1 MTQVLAGALALIFGL
16 AACGKEAPPPPAV
29 ESAPPA
35 AAPRVEA
42 PETPKPDPSKVLAA
56 RVKEALEGDSGLH
69 ADGIDV
75 TASGGVVA
83 LWGTVADAEER
94 RRAAQVASSVEG
106 VKSVDNKLAI
116 VKGS

>member
-1 MTQVLAGALALIFGL
+1 MTRVLAAALIFGL
-16 AACGKEAPPPPAV
+16 AAGGEEAPPPPAV
-29 ESAPPA
+29 NPAPIT
-35 AAPRVEA
+35 AAPEVKA
-42 PETPKPDPSKVLAA
+42 PEATKPDPSKALAA
-56 RVKEALEGDSGLH
+56 RVKEALEGDSKVH
-69 ADGIDV
+69 AVGIDV

>member
-1 MTQVLAGALALIFGL
+1 MTRVLAAALIFGL

-29 ESAPPA
+29 KPAPSV
-35 AAPRVEA
+35 AAPEAKA
-42 PETPKPDPSKVLAA
+42 PEAPKPDPSKALAA
-56 RVKEALEGDSGLH
+56 RVKEALEGDSKLH
-69 ADGIDV
+69 AAGIDV

-94 RRAAQVASSVEG
+94 RRAAQVAGSVEG
-106 VKSVDNKLAI
+106 VKSVDNKLTI